1 MPGEP
6 LSCAG
11 YGSVQGADALAQP
24 TDDWHIRREAQR
36 NPLLPQG
43 PIASRSYWQAI
54 FVPEASWNVPDRS
67 LVPTA

>member
-24 TDDWHIRREAQR
+24 TDDWHIRQEARR
-36 NPLLPQG
+36 NRLLPEG
-43 PIASRSYWQAI
+43 PIASRSYWQAT
-54 FVPEASWNVPDRS
+54 FAPEASLNVPDRY
-67 LVPTA
+67 VVTTA